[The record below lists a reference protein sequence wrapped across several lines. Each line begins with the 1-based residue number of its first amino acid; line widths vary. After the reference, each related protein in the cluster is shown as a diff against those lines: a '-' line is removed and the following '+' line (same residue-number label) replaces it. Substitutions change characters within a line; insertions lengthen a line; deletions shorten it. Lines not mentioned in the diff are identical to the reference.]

1 MLLQAVGRTDQESF
15 DAGKVLPVAHGVGI
29 DDLFDTFRFLF
40 LFFPVIIYLCVLRD
54 FFAFCVFF
62 LSALLFSPPSL
73 CHAVTTLLS
82 SSSFD
87 VHLKILGRYNY
98 RFHGIHTVHLY

>member
-15 DAGKVLPVAHGVGI
+15 DPGKVLPVAHGVGI

-54 FFAFCVFF
+54 FFCILRLFPLRF
-62 LSALLFSPPSL
+62 ALLSP
-73 CHAVTTLLS
+73 LS
-82 SSSFD
+82 SDLELD
-87 VHLKILGRYNY
+87 VLWPSPLP
-98 RFHGIHTVHLY
+98 